1 MKTRGAKK
9 RGQRR
14 PTRERAGGQVQSLT
28 RGLMLLE
35 RLAEAQD
42 GMLLTDLAQQ
52 VGLAVSTAHRLL
64 GTLEKQGFIYQDAER
79 ARWYVGLKA
88 FAVGNAFVT
97 GRNVVVQA
105 RPFLRRLMEQAGE
118 TTNLA
123 ILSDGEAVILAQEEC
138 REMMRMLVPLGS
150 RAPIHASGVGKALL
164 AALPDVEVT
173 EILHRHGL
181 PRLTANTI
189 DTPDKL
195 RAAIA
200 EVHTLGY
207 AYDNEEH
214 TIGMRCVAA
223 TIHDEYTQPLAAIS
237 VSGPR
242 SRMSDERIPA
252 LGQLV
257 VHIAAELTHALG
269 GRLPRWHAHRA
280 A

>member
-1 MKTRGAKK
+1 
-9 RGQRR
+9 
-14 PTRERAGGQVQSLT
+14 
-28 RGLMLLE
+28 MLLE
-35 RLAEAQD
+35 RLANAQD
-42 GMLLTDLAQQ
+42 GMLLTDVAQQ

-79 ARWYVGLKA
+79 ARWYVGVKA
-88 FAVGNAFVT
+88 FAIGNAFLT

-123 ILSDGEAVILAQEEC
+123 VLSDGEAVILAQEEC

-164 AALPDVEVT
+164 AALPDVEVA

-181 PRLTANTI
+181 PQLTANTI
-189 DTPDKL
+189 DTPDNL
-195 RAAIA
+195 RAAIG
-200 EVHTLGY
+200 EVRTQGY

-223 TIHDEYTQPLAAIS
+223 TIYDEYTQPLAAIS

-242 SRMSDERIPA
+242 SRMPNERIPA

-257 VHIAAELTHALG
+257 VQIAGELTHTLG
-269 GRLPRWHAHRA
+269 GRLPRWQAHQA